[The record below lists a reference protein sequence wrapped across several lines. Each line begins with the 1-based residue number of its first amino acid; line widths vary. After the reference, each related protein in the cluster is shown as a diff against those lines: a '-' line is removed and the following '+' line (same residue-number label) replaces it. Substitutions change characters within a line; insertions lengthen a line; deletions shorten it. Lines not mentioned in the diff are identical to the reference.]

1 MVVVHGEFDGN
12 LINVNCGSTNPQKI
26 QKLIVENK
34 ANVGFAYDGDGD
46 RVIVVDEK
54 GEVLNGDH
62 LLAIIASNMI
72 NSSRLLKPT
81 VVGTVL
87 TNQGLEI
94 IFNKLG
100 VNLLRVDVGD
110 RNIVQALKNQQLLL
124 GGERSGHLVIMD
136 KSVTGDG
143 IITSLEL
150 LNALISSGT
159 PLSKLKTLLNEYPQG
174 EINHRT
180 VKKHEILHNP
190 KLQEHV
196 EEINKELGIKGRIVI
211 RASGTEPMI
220 RVMVEAKENEVIK
233 PIINRMMSKILE
245 IEEE

>member
-1 MVVVHGEFDGN
+1 M
-12 LINVNCGSTNPQKI
+12 
-26 QKLIVENK
+26 
-34 ANVGFAYDGDGD
+34 
-46 RVIVVDEK
+46 
-54 GEVLNGDH
+54 
-62 LLAIIASNMI
+62 
-72 NSSRLLKPT
+72 
-81 VVGTVL
+81 
-87 TNQGLEI
+87 
-94 IFNKLG
+94 
-100 VNLLRVDVGD
+100 
-110 RNIVQALKNQQLLL
+110 
-124 GGERSGHLVIMD
+124 
-136 KSVTGDG
+136 
-143 IITSLEL
+143 
-150 LNALISSGT
+150 
-159 PLSKLKTLLNEYPQG
+159 NEYPQG